1 MNLFISYSHD
11 NAEHKEWV
19 AKLASNLRLHGV
31 DVILDQWDLR
41 LGDDLPFFM
50 ENGLSKSNLV
60 LVICSSLYVE
70 KANVGRCGTGYEK
83 RILSSYMLSGDKKNF
98 VIPIIRNNDQKQVP
112 NFLKGLLYIDFSSDE
127 DYISQYRQLLA
138 RIYDEDIKGKPA
150 LGTNPFDTYYLSD
163 SISRKLELEKIKFT
177 NNTFEGRVQFDY
189 SSNNGIF
196 TIGTGV
202 YAFETMWTK
211 AGCTSIHCYKDHV
224 RRLGYNSS
232 FNEIPS
238 LSEIMH
244 FDFSSRARTVQIGQV
259 FVLENNSNNFAA
271 IKVLAIHNS
280 GTDQN
285 NYVDFEYKIYHGS
298 N

>member
-19 AKLASNLRLHGV
+19 AKLASNLRSHGV

-70 KANVGRCGTGYEK
+70 KANIGICGTGYEK
-83 RILSSYMLSGDKKNF
+83 RILSSDMLSGEKKNF
-98 VIPIIRNNDQKQVP
+98 IIPIIRNNDQKQVP

-150 LGTNPFDTYYLSD
+150 LGTNPFDTYSLSD
-163 SISRKLELEKIKFT
+163 SISRKLELEKIK
-177 NNTFEGRVQFDY
+177 
-189 SSNNGIF
+189 
-196 TIGTGV
+196 
-202 YAFETMWTK
+202 
-211 AGCTSIHCYKDHV
+211 
-224 RRLGYNSS
+224 
-232 FNEIPS
+232 P
-238 LSEIMH
+238 
-244 FDFSSRARTVQIGQV
+244 QIRN
-259 FVLENNSNNFAA
+259 L
-271 IKVLAIHNS
+271 
-280 GTDQN
+280 
-285 NYVDFEYKIYHGS
+285 
-298 N
+298 